1 MKNAKFM
8 AVLLAAAMLFTGCG
22 TMNNT
27 GKGSLIGGSGGAA
40 LGAGLGA
47 LIGKDKGKSAAIGA
61 AVGAAVGAG
70 TGALIGKKMDKQK
83 AELEKIQGAQVES
96 VTDVNGLPGVKV
108 TFASGILFPTNG
120 STLNASSKAALQE
133 FAASLKNN
141 PETDITIWGHTDNT
155 GTLAVNE
162 KVSAERAQAGATFL
176 NQNGIATSR
185 MTTAGKAYN
194 EPIADNST
202 EAGRAQNRRVDIYI
216 TANETM
222 IQQAE
227 AGTLQ

>member
-27 GKGSLIGGSGGAA
+27 GKGSLIGGSSGAVLGSVVGG
-40 LGAGLGA
+40 
-47 LIGKDKGKSAAIGA
+47 LISKDGKGAAIGA
-61 AVGAAVGAG
+61 AVGATVGAG
-70 TGALIGKKMDKQK
+70 TGALIGRKMDKQK

-108 TFASGILFPTNG
+108 TFDSGILFPTNG

-162 KVSAERAQAGATFL
+162 KISAERAQAVATFL
-176 NQNGIATSR
+176 NQNGIANSR